1 MYKILISQRMLN
13 EMFHNEYKVV
23 LILDWM
29 TDGFYSTYQLVIS
42 MSRRSC
48 IWYLSMTNVQW
59 DVPLRIRIGIATLI
73 SYMIPGV
80 QPGNDILKILW
91 MLMDMLP
98 TEERPITLCLNK
110 RRLYKVSNSTVQ
122 KSTEYYSRGDRQKE
136 ELEEELHRQ
145 KIHCKQIEHYKKPCR
160 SAETNNAK
168 IAAVI
173 DITTVIVRLLTNIK
187 SVRVTSTNARGTSQ
201 STPKEEFQ

>member
-122 KSTEYYSRGDRQKE
+122 KNYW
-136 ELEEELHRQ
+136 
-145 KIHCKQIEHYKKPCR
+145 
-160 SAETNNAK
+160 
-168 IAAVI
+168 V
-173 DITTVIVRLLTNIK
+173 LLQRRPTK
-187 SVRVTSTNARGTSQ
+187 RGTWGRAPPSED
-201 STPKEEFQ
+201 TL